1 MQDVEDFKQTNER
14 NNEKGKRHIHLRTQH
29 LDKNVCLAT
38 LDKDWKTIFPSLPS
52 RDKLFFM

>member
-38 LDKDWKTIFPSLPS
+38 LDKD
-52 RDKLFFM
+52 

>member
-1 MQDVEDFKQTNER
+1 
-14 NNEKGKRHIHLRTQH
+14 
-29 LDKNVCLAT
+29 VCLAT